1 MDSIFFYVAK
11 LAWLLL
17 AVDSVL
23 VMWLC
28 LGVLCLYMGKLKAAR
43 RLLLTL
49 SLVSLTIALLPLGE
63 WLFYPLEQQNPP
75 ASLPVQVD
83 GIVVLGGGENVG
95 LSHAWQQ
102 VALGEGAERL
112 TAMVMLANAYPQTPI
127 VFTGGSGSMVEQ
139 GTTGA
144 QVASEFAQSMGLAE
158 GRLTLESQSR
168 NTVEN
173 ARLTKAIMQP
183 QSGERWLLV
192 TSAFH
197 MPRSLAVFCKVGW
210 PMQPFAVDYRAQKG
224 NLLRVDWGFSKH
236 LGNLNQAFKEWLG
249 LAAYKLT
256 GKAC

>member
-17 AVDSVL
+17 AIDSVL

-49 SLVSLTIALLPLGE
+49 SLVSLTIALFPLGE

-83 GIVVLGGGENVG
+83 GIVVLGGGEKVG
-95 LSHAWQQ
+95 LSHSWQQ

-112 TAMVMLANAYPQTPI
+112 TAMVMLANAYPQAPI
-127 VFTGGSGSMVEQ
+127 VFTGGSGRMVEQ

-144 QVASEFAQSMGLAE
+144 AVASQFARSMGLPKD
-158 GRLTLESQSR
+158 RLILESQAR

-173 ARLTKAIMQP
+173 ALLTKAIMQP

-197 MPRSLAVFCKVGW
+197 MPRSLAVFCKAGW

-224 NLLRVDWGFSKH
+224 NLLRVDWDFSKH
-236 LGNLNQAFKEWLG
+236 LRNLNQAFKEWLG

>member
-1 MDSIFFYVAK
+1 MGTVFFYVAK

-23 VMWLC
+23 VMWLG
-28 LGVLCLYMGKLKAAR
+28 LGVLYLHMGWLKAAR

-49 SLVSLTIALLPLGE
+49 VVVCLTIALFPLGE
-63 WLFYPLEQQNPP
+63 WLFYPLEKQNPP
-75 ASLPVQVD
+75 ASLPSQID
-83 GIVVLGGGENVG
+83 GIVVLGGGESVG

-102 VALGEGAERL
+102 VALGEGGERL
-112 TAMVMLANAYPQTPI
+112 TAMVMLANAYPQAPL
-127 VFTGGSGSMVEQ
+127 VFTGGSGRMVQQ

-144 QVASEFAQSMGLAE
+144 DVARQFIQSMGLPKD
-158 GRLTLESQSR
+158 RLTLESRSR

-173 ARLTKAIMQP
+173 AVLTKAMMQP
-183 QSGERWLLV
+183 KPGQQWLLV

-197 MPRSLAVFCKVGW
+197 MPRSLAVFCKAGW

-224 NLLRVDWGFSKH
+224 NLLRFDWDFATH
-236 LGNLNQAFKEWLG
+236 LRNLNQAFKEWLG